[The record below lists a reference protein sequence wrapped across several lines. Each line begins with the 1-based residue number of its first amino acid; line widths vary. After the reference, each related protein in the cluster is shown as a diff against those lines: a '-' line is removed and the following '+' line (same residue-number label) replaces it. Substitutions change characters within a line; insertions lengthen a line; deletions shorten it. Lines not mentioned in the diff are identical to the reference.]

1 MLYKLNFYLITL
13 LCAISFSCADSHQKK
28 EETLAENKNSN
39 SVRYAKRFAIVN
51 HADYTLVYLFGNRTN
66 FDTTARFLIYT
77 DDAVATNTRLNTIGI
92 KTPCK
97 KIAAMSSIYASM
109 FCELGVINQLA
120 AIDNIDYVN
129 NTEIIKKNKDGLLK
143 ELSKGPEIN
152 LEQTIALQP
161 DILFTF
167 GMGDPQKDLNEKL
180 LRTKIPVA
188 VSLDH
193 LEESPLA
200 RAEWIKF
207 YAAFAGKQE
216 RGDSLFNVVEKNYET
231 LKAIAKTAT
240 SQATVFSE
248 IKYAEVWYMPGG
260 KSFMAQLIA
269 DAQGHYLW
277 HDDKNTGSL
286 PLSFE
291 QVYAKAKD
299 ADVWINLSGVKT
311 KKELL
316 GFESRYSAFKAF
328 KTGQMYNNNKF
339 TNALGY
345 STYWETGMIHPDRIL
360 SDIIQLLHPELKS
373 QIKNDLYYYQ
383 QIN

>member
-1 MLYKLNFYLITL
+1 
-13 LCAISFSCADSHQKK
+13 
-28 EETLAENKNSN
+28 
-39 SVRYAKRFAIVN
+39 
-51 HADYTLVYLFGNRTN
+51 
-66 FDTTARFLIYT
+66 
-77 DDAVATNTRLNTIGI
+77 
-92 KTPCK
+92 
-97 KIAAMSSIYASM
+97 
-109 FCELGVINQLA
+109 
-120 AIDNIDYVN
+120 
-129 NTEIIKKNKDGLLK
+129 
-143 ELSKGPEIN
+143 
-152 LEQTIALQP
+152 
-161 DILFTF
+161 
-167 GMGDPQKDLNEKL
+167 
-180 LRTKIPVA
+180 
-188 VSLDH
+188 
-193 LEESPLA
+193 
-200 RAEWIKF
+200 
-207 YAAFAGKQE
+207 
-216 RGDSLFNVVEKNYET
+216 
-231 LKAIAKTAT
+231 
-240 SQATVFSE
+240 
-248 IKYAEVWYMPGG
+248 
-260 KSFMAQLIA
+260 MAQLIA